1 MTDYPR
7 IERGFYHLLADGWHR
22 KDRQPFPA
30 DRLETW
36 AYEMEQLAEDAKERI
51 CLTRTWTKPGVSAE
65 GLNELHARFGEA
77 LGPAVGRN
85 VTLECDI

>member
-1 MTDYPR
+1 
-7 IERGFYHLLADGWHR
+7 
-22 KDRQPFPA
+22 
-30 DRLETW
+30 
-36 AYEMEQLAEDAKERI
+36 MEQLAEDAKERI